1 MTHQVADETWPDT
14 YRLQDRVEFQD
25 MPHAVG
31 QHHRWPG
38 PAPVL
43 TTEAHLQNKNE
54 AKLQALDVTSWATHV
69 QDTNE
74 VFRLN
79 KQLRLHLCVDRSVFE
94 PC

>member
-1 MTHQVADETWPDT
+1 MTHLVADETWPDT

-38 PAPVL
+38 PAPVS
-43 TTEAHLQNKNE
+43 TTEAHLLNKNE
-54 AKLQALDVTSWATHV
+54 AKLRALHVISRATHV
-69 QDTNE
+69 QDTYE

-79 KQLRLHLCVDRSVFE
+79 KQLRLQLVDRSVFE